1 MNIGNTIN
9 FFLIIIFHPI
19 GKLLVITPEDKDLN
33 FAVENQRGIS
43 KFTLHDKVNRKGDD
57 KDQKVKI

>member
-19 GKLLVITPEDKDLN
+19 GKLVITPEDKDLN

-43 KFTLHDKVNRKGDD
+43 KFTLTR
-57 KDQKVKI
+57 